1 MDSEE
6 MLKEHTIDKEG
17 YEVRGKA
24 ERSNQRIAQVEMRGV
39 LDKEAFIFCDLIKAK
54 NCHKILQKFSQCSP
68 PPNLMGKRMNKR
80 EAMGR
85 EKWKR
90 KVMLKSGREKGE
102 TKY

>member
-39 LDKEAFIFCDLIKAK
+39 LDKEAFIFCDLIKYK

-68 PPNLMGKRMNKR
+68 PPNLMGKSMNKSDGL
-80 EAMGR
+80 GR
-85 EKWKR
+85 EKWER
-90 KVMLKSGREKGE
+90 KGE
-102 TKY
+102 MKH